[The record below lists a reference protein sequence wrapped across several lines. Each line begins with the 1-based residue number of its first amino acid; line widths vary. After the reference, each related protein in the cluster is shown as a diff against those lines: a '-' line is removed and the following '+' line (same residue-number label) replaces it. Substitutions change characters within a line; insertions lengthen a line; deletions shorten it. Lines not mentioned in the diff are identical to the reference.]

1 MEEVKI
7 YERYI
12 EFIYNLLEGDYL
24 IKRELVEDLRVNRIH
39 LYNEKRYTELEK
51 ELIRINDSGAD
62 RWYANIKYKNPE
74 DKRKKIEVTF
84 SVLSYNY
91 FRKWYVRDKRLGDL
105 GI

>member
-12 EFIYNLLEGDYL
+12 DFVYNLLEGDYL

-39 LYNEKRYTELEK
+39 LYNEKRYPELERDLL
-51 ELIRINDSGAD
+51 EMRNGPDS
-62 RWYANIKYKNPE
+62 WYANIKYKNPE

-84 SVLSYNY
+84 RILSYNY
-91 FRKWYVRDKRLGDL
+91 FRKWYIRDKRLEDL